1 MFGNQPKGDMVAAG
15 WFFRPMSP
23 KDVPAVLK
31 IIETHD
37 EDDAEWAAQ
46 TYSNRGHFGQFVLTE
61 GKRVAGV
68 SGYSLADGTDNA
80 YWISW
85 TYIDEAS
92 QGQGLG
98 TFLLERVL
106 EKLQE
111 EGARK
116 VFVSTSDYQEEGSNI
131 YANAVRLYE
140 SAGFQLEVKTPDFYE
155 KGESQLIYGLT
166 LDATQP
172 PPIEFADRSEE
183 SIGLSRLFRIDE
195 TEDCAGLDWEFMEE
209 GPSFTVEDLAVMLNE
224 AKTGEARC
232 LFVSFA
238 SDLTQALPVVERC
251 QMKEAGRLKDFW
263 ATGIDDVRYSFVFK

>member
-1 MFGNQPKGDMVAAG
+1 MFGNQPKGDVVAPG

-37 EDDAEWAAQ
+37 EDDAEWAAH